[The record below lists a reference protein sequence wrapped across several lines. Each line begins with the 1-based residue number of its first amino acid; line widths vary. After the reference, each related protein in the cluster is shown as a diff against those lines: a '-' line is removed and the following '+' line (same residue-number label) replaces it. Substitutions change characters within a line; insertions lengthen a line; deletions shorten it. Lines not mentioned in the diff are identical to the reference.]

1 MSSSMGSGGVV
12 GEGAGRSAETVVERD
27 RGGEREE
34 AHFDAGCEAVE
45 GAGAVSFE
53 GEQVF
58 AGLEDRFDAL
68 TDRREV
74 WPVEGLVSAARPDDR
89 GVEFEG
95 GGLELAAGVAF
106 VADYAQVAGSLAALK
121 QGQADVAFGGL
132 GRGEQQRAWRAVQG
146 EEAVEAET
154 PEVAAVA
161 CAVAVVGGVAELA
174 APGRLDAAGAL
185 DRGRIDQHQVVVEAG
200 AVAREHRDQPL
211 DRVAQPLPALQIAGP
226 VRQHREQMRE
236 LLASG
241 PNEPAVRADPHDRL
255 RDSQRDDLRV
265 GQDPPGVLRRLR
277 QEIVSRTEHSNQQQ
291 VEVGEHRVPPRS
303 TVRIG
308 TADFDLTATG
318 PYPPAATSAVELF
331 I

>member
-58 AGLEDRFDAL
+58 AGLEDRFEAL
-68 TDRREV
+68 
-74 WPVEGLVSAARPDDR
+74 PDDR

-318 PYPPAATSAVELF
+318 PYLPAATSAVELF